1 MKLSYNRDWTVTTN
15 EHGGVNEM
23 SAAVCRVQRGVYRL
37 TWTGSLVTIT
47 YTDDDPKNPAAAA
60 TWYGGCSASWQ
71 IDVEQADMIVTELE
85 SNSDLA
91 NVVNAHGDLISIDLI
106 ENTLS
111 NQSDYNKVA
120 ELAKN
125 VLSMVDRCSGY
136 LGSSLQLF
144 YCTLCGLYTVPGH
157 ELDNRPELPLWTGV
171 EHDGY
176 TIHQY

>member
-1 MKLSYNRDWTVTTN
+1 MKLSYNRDWIVDTN
-15 EHGGVNEM
+15 EHGGVNYM

-47 YTDDDPKNPAAAA
+47 YTDDDPKTPAAAA
-60 TWYGGCSASWQ
+60 TWFGGCSASWQ

-85 SNSDLA
+85 SHLWISNI
-91 NVVNAHGDLISIDLI
+91 VNAHGDQIPIDLI
-106 ENTLS
+106 EDTLS
-111 NQSDYNKVA
+111 NQSDYKVA
-120 ELAKN
+120 ELAEN
-125 VLSMVDRCSGY
+125 VLSMLNCCSGY
-136 LGSSLQLF
+136 LASSLQLY
-144 YCTLCGLYTVPGH
+144 YCIFCGLYTVSGH